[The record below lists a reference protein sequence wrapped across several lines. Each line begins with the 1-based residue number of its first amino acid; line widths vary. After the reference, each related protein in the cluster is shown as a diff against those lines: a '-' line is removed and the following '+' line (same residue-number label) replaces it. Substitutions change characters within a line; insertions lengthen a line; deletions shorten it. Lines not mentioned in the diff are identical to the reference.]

1 MILEFKTP
9 RAAYG
14 IHRYLKIDTEKRTFS
29 RVCPFIVVPGI
40 EIKTGDY
47 KELVEQLRTN
57 NFEEV

>member
-14 IHRYLKIDTEKRTFS
+14 IRRYLKIDTEKRTFS
-29 RVCPFIVVPGI
+29 RVCPGI

-47 KELVEQLRTN
+47 KELVEQLRTD